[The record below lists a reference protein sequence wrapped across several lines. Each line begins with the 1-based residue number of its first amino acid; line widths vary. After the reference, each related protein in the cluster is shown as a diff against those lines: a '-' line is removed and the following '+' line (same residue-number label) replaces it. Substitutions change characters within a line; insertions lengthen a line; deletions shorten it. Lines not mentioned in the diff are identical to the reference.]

1 MLDESELLPRNAEIR
16 TATRRDA
23 ARSGALAALSTRLA
37 EAISDVDDVLESIVR
52 LISEWLGDTAVIR
65 LLGEDGTTM
74 KVVASSPS
82 SRYTP
87 SARCLNPS

>member
-52 LISEWLGDTAVIR
+52 LISEWLGDTAESSF
-65 LLGEDGTTM
+65 LLRGHRRHCCG
-74 KVVASSPS
+74 
-82 SRYTP
+82 
-87 SARCLNPS
+87 SALEIQL